1 MTENTSWH
9 ARAAA
14 LAIDGRAFINGER
27 VGARSGQTFDNLS
40 PIDGRLLGQ
49 VARCDGAD
57 VEAAVLAA
65 RAAFDDRRWAG
76 KSPAQRKRILI
87 KFADL
92 VQQYKIRSPHDLTSC
107 SVCHR

>member
-27 VGARSGQTFDNLS
+27 VAARSGQAFDNLS

-49 VARCDGAD
+49 VARCD
-57 VEAAVLAA
+57 AVRALLAA
-65 RAAFDDRRWAG
+65 GNAAERRLW
-76 KSPAQRKRILI
+76 KSEITIIYWGLLSKQPAFQHSSIPKR
-87 KFADL
+87 
-92 VQQYKIRSPHDLTSC
+92 
-107 SVCHR
+107 